1 MELWMA
7 LIASVGAV
15 IAASISAW
23 ASIVNS
29 SKIQDVHL
37 SLNSRLDKMIAEVR
51 TASFAAGEKA
61 EQVRQELKV
70 KDDKGG

>member
-1 MELWMA
+1 MELWIA

-29 SKIQDVHL
+29 SKIQDVHIAI
-37 SLNSRLDKMIAEVR
+37 NSRMDQLIEV
-51 TASFAAGEKA
+51 TKAASHAAG
-61 EQVRQELKV
+61 V
-70 KDDKGG
+70 KDEQDKQKEAG